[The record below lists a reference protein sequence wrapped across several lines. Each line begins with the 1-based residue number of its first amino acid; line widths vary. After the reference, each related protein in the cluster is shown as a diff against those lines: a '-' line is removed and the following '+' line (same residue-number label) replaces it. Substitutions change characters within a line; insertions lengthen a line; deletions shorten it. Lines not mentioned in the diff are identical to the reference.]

1 MFPDLLEVFQVGGAG
16 VLWQGG
22 AMPPDDE
29 HLKPEDRR
37 VWRRVARTV
46 RHKETPKSAVPSAS
60 RAEFAAMMRVP
71 VKPRVSP
78 PRPGPLEPTAAKA
91 VRRGRVDVGVKVDL
105 HDLTLAKAYPFL
117 VTRLHRAHE
126 RGVRCALVITGKGVR
141 LDGKLRAAL
150 PGWLAG
156 PELRPIV
163 ATYAQAHQRDG
174 GAGAWYVF
182 LKRNRT

>member
-1 MFPDLLEVFQVGGAG
+1 MAS
-16 VLWQGG
+16 
-22 AMPPDDE
+22 DDK

-46 RHKETPKSAVPSAS
+46 RHKEAPKSDAPSAS

-71 VKPRVSP
+71 AKPRSRP

-91 VRRGRVDVGVKVDL
+91 VRRGRVDVGARVDL

-163 ATYAQAHQRDG
+163 ATYAPAHQRDG